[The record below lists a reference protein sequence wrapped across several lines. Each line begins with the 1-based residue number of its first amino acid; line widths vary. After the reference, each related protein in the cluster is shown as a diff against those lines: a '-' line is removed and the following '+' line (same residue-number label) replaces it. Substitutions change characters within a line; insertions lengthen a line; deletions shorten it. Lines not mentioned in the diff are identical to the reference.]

1 MRTAFAQVRESAATE
16 RREAERRCHAEEAEK
31 ARRTR
36 LDALKRRGESVWR
49 EVDEEIERRARQ

>member
-1 MRTAFAQVRESAATE
+1 MRTAFAQVRKSAATE
-16 RREAERRCHAEEAEK
+16 RREAERRCLAEEAEK